1 MVIIVINAGK
11 ASDTSSKL
19 IFFTESTISTP
30 TITKAPLVAAEGISK
45 NTGDMNIE
53 RTKKMPTNKEVS
65 PERPPSA
72 MPDALST

>member
-45 NTGDMNIE
+45 NTGE
-53 RTKKMPTNKEVS
+53 
-65 PERPPSA
+65 
-72 MPDALST
+72 